1 MDGETD
7 KKVFFRDLKKL
18 MLPIVFQNL
27 ISAVV
32 STADVL
38 MLSGVSRDA
47 LSASSLAGQVTFV
60 LTLFYFGLSTGA
72 SVLAAQ
78 YRGKD
83 DTATIEKVQGL
94 ALRYSCVISVVFFL
108 AALCVPQL
116 LMRIFTDDARL
127 IALGADYLRCVSV
140 SYLMMGVSQMVLAV
154 MRSVGETKL
163 CAQISASCLICN
175 VALNAAAIYLLFP
188 GNESAA
194 LSGVAGATS
203 ISRILET
210 AFCLVFAAR
219 CRGARIDL
227 RACVSTEK
235 WLSKDFRKCTLPVQM
250 NYLIWGGATAAIA
263 AIMGHIG
270 SDVVAANSLAS
281 TLRSLVIVGCSGL
294 GTAGSIMIGN
304 ALGKNDLEGARWMGS
319 RIFVWS
325 LLFGAAS
332 GLVLLLLYRPCLAVA
347 NPDGEVA
354 RLFGWMLVVNAVYCI
369 GKSFNSSMVSGVFAA
384 GGDTRF
390 GLICDAAAMWG
401 VVLPLG
407 FLAAFVWRWPPVAVY
422 VVLCMDEF
430 VKLPFV
436 AARFGKY
443 KWLKNLTRTESEM
456 TAES

>member
-1 MDGETD
+1 MDAATD
-7 KKVFFRDLKKL
+7 KKVFFHELKKL

-83 DTATIEKVQGL
+83 DSTTIEKVQGL
-94 ALRYSCVISVVFFL
+94 ALRYSCVISIIFFL

-140 SYLMMGVSQMVLAV
+140 SCLMMGVSQMVLAV

-175 VALNAAAIYLLFP
+175 VALNAVAIYLLFP

-203 ISRILET
+203 IARILET
-210 AFCLVFAAR
+210 AFCLAAAAR
-219 CRGARIDL
+219 GRGARVDL

-319 RIFVWS
+319 KIFVWS

-347 NPDGEVA
+347 KPDGEVA